1 MVVADADRLD
11 IGSHVN
17 EPTEEE
23 RHTLRR
29 VPGSIPWIAYALC
42 LVEFAER
49 ASYYGVQ
56 PLIGNFVNRK
66 LPPGGNGFGAPPKGS
81 QATAGALGMGTV
93 KASAVAQSFNMLVY
107 ALPVFFGW
115 LADQK
120 TGRFKMVFVGV
131 FICGI
136 SHVIM
141 VASGAKSLL
150 ANGNAKIPYFI
161 SLYILA
167 IGAGKL
173 FCCIHTAIANRTQPC
188 SSLASHL
195 CCWIK

>member
-93 KASAVAQSFNMLVY
+93 KASAVAQSFNMLVT
-107 ALPVFFGW
+107 LV
-115 LADQK
+115 
-120 TGRFKMVFVGV
+120 TGF
-131 FICGI
+131 
-136 SHVIM
+136 
-141 VASGAKSLL
+141 
-150 ANGNAKIPYFI
+150 
-161 SLYILA
+161 
-167 IGAGKL
+167 
-173 FCCIHTAIANRTQPC
+173 
-188 SSLASHL
+188 LASSCTTATAGEAMRAGCNARGACTGFHML
-195 CCWIK
+195 SMTTSMPVSLSCWT